1 MVFRKI
7 NSIEAKTLQSQT
19 LFSLRAFL
27 WSCLLSSAALVLVA
41 CGSTTPAVTAEVQPV
56 TEVAPLQ
63 QPTPTSP
70 SPARITATAVIQ
82 EGSGATETAQTQA
95 WPPIPDCNAEVNPTP
110 PTTEGPYYTADT
122 PERTSLIE
130 PGVIGTKLLL
140 TGYVLSTDCTPIPGA
155 WLDFW
160 QADGNGQYDNTG
172 YRLRGHQFTDEA
184 GRYYLETVVPGLYP
198 GRPPHIHVK
207 IQAPN
212 QPVLTT
218 QLYFPGEVS
227 NQGDSFF
234 FPQLLVTMQDTE
246 QGVMATFNFV
256 LEIQ

>member
-1 MVFRKI
+1 MQPRSSS
-7 NSIEAKTLQSQT
+7 NQ
-19 LFSLRAFL
+19 RAFL
-27 WSCLLSSAALVLVA
+27 QLCLLSLATMVFAA
-41 CGSTTPAVTAEVQPV
+41 CGSATPA
-56 TEVAPLQ
+56 
-63 QPTPTSP
+63 
-70 SPARITATAVIQ
+70 ATAVVQPTTEAAPLGQPSMTSPPPAQIAATAGFQ
-82 EGSGATETAQTQA
+82 ARPEATETAPTQA
-95 WPPIPDCNAEVNPTP
+95 LPPIPGCSAEVNPTP
-110 PTTEGPYYTADT
+110 STTEGPYYTADT

-130 PGVIGTKLLL
+130 PGVTGTKLVL

>member
-1 MVFRKI
+1 MQPHSSS
-7 NSIEAKTLQSQT
+7 NQ
-19 LFSLRAFL
+19 RAFL
-27 WSCLLSSAALVLVA
+27 QLCLLSLAALALVA
-41 CGSTTPAVTAEVQPV
+41 CDSTTPTVTAVVKPV
-56 TEVAPLQ
+56 TDTAPLE
-63 QPTPTSP
+63 QPSLTSP
-70 SPARITATAVIQ
+70 PPTQITATAVTQ

-172 YRLRGHQFTDEA
+172 YRLRGHQFTGED
-184 GRYYLETVVPGLYP
+184 GRYYLETVLPGLYP
-198 GRPPHIHVK
+198 GRTRHIHVK
-207 IQAPN
+207 VQAPN

-218 QLYFPGEVS
+218 QLYFPGEAS
-227 NQGDSFF
+227 NQSDSFF
-234 FPQLLVTMQDTE
+234 FPELMVTLQETGE
-246 QGVMATFNFV
+246 GVMAMFNFV
-256 LEIQ
+256 LDIQ